1 LKKAGLSNA
10 NRYGMHVDDG
20 WIGTWM
26 QALSEFNHP
35 MLTTFKDIVDNINY
49 NIKEYIDNT
58 SNELNK

>member
-49 NIKEYIDNT
+49 KH
-58 SNELNK
+58 